1 MRITDK
7 YVFFFTFKDYLSNFY
22 QTSFTYRGFRFDNSE
37 KAIMWSKAMHFGA
50 IEVANQILQ
59 APNPKEAKRL
69 GRSKQ
74 IPFVESEWEN
84 VREKIY
90 YDVLMA
96 KFSVPHM
103 KAKLLETENKTLVEA
118 SPFDKI
124 WGVGLSENDP
134 RIFNESEWKGQN
146 LLGKVLMK
154 VREDIK
160 NG

>member
-1 MRITDK
+1 MKTTDK
-7 YVFFFTFKDYLSNFY
+7 YVFFFTYKDFLSNFY
-22 QTSFTYRGFRFDNSE
+22 PCSFTYRGFKFDNSE

-74 IPFVESEWEN
+74 IPFVESEWEQ
-84 VREKIY
+84 VREQVF
-90 YDVLMA
+90 YDILMA
-96 KFSVPHM
+96 KFSVPNM
-103 KAKLLETENKTLVEA
+103 KSKLLETGDRKLAEA
-118 SPFDKI
+118 SPYDTI

-134 RIFNESEWKGQN
+134 RIFDESEWKGQN

>member
-1 MRITDK
+1 
-7 YVFFFTFKDYLSNFY
+7 
-22 QTSFTYRGFRFDNSE
+22 
-37 KAIMWSKAMHFGA
+37 MWSKAMHFGA
-50 IEVANQILQ
+50 VEVANQILQ

-74 IPFVESEWEN
+74 IPFVESEWER
-84 VREKIY
+84 VREKIF

-103 KAKLLETENKTLVEA
+103 KEKLLETGDKTLVEA

-124 WGVGLSENDP
+124 WGCGLSENDP
-134 RIFNESEWKGQN
+134 RITDESEWKGQN

-154 VREDIK
+154 VREDLK
-160 NG
+160 NGK